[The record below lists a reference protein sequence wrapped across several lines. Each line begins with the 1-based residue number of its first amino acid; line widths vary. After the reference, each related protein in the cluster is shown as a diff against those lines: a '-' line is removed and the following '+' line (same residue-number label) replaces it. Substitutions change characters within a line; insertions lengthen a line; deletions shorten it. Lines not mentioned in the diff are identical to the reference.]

1 MCCIISYLNMSLPA
15 DRNWSSLAL
24 LRLNA
29 FGLGINGFYLA
40 IDTVILPVLVL
51 VFVPEALKNTSLG
64 VLGLCGLAVAGVVQV
79 VIGRA
84 SDRTRSPL
92 GRRVPYLI
100 WGCLFVCLG
109 MVGIGFAPTY
119 WLLFAVWL
127 FIQANLNVG
136 YGPYQALIQDL
147 VPLTRTGAA
156 SSFKIL
162 ADAVGGVAFIKISS
176 VFMNDYNFG
185 NSTEWLW
192 IALAV
197 LGINLIVATGITSA
211 TVLARVK
218 ETVDDLRLTRPR
230 ASGAPGLHPQL
241 SLFLA
246 SRLSMVTAIAVF
258 QTYALFFLAD
268 KVGLES
274 PVKDLG
280 NMILVVGGA
289 VALSVYPAGWLS
301 DRVGRKPVVMAG
313 AIVSAIG
320 TLWMLTAGTATEA
333 LVIATIVGFS
343 VGTLLSSNWAL
354 ANDLGTSGRE
364 ALHMGVVNLSTIGG
378 AAVAKLLGPGVDLLN
393 RASPSSGYSAL
404 LIGCAALF
412 LLGAVLLMPVK
423 TAAHR
428 G

>member
-15 DRNWSSLAL
+15 DRTWSNLAL

-51 VFVPEALKNTSLG
+51 VFAPEALKNTSLG

-127 FIQANLNVG
+127 FIQANINVG

-147 VPLTRTGAA
+147 VPLTRTGVA

-176 VFMNDYNFG
+176 VFMNDYDFG
-185 NSTEWLW
+185 KSTEWLW

-218 ETVDDLRLTRPR
+218 ETVEDWRLTRPR
-230 ASGAPGLHPQL
+230 AIGAPGLHPQL

-364 ALHMGVVNLSTIGG
+364 ALHMGVVNLATIGG